1 MKKFLNFFTGIG
13 LFLMGIALIIYLV
26 GASFRSNAE
35 LTTGTV
41 TGFSTVTDSDDNSQT
56 YCPIVQFST
65 ETGQQVTYHSSTC
78 NSPPAHQVGDQ
89 VEIYYD
95 PEDPEKGQIKG
106 FWSQYLAVTILS
118 CVALPFILFGSKI
131 TIGSSSS

>member
-1 MKKFLNFFTGIG
+1 MKKFLNFFTGMG
-13 LFLMGIALIIYLV
+13 LFFIGIAAIIYLV
-26 GASFRSNAE
+26 GVSFRSNAE
-35 LTTGTV
+35 LTTGAV

-65 ETGQQVTYHSSTC
+65 ETGQQVTYYSSTC

-95 PEDPEKGQIKG
+95 PENPEKAQIKG
-106 FWSQYLAVTILS
+106 FWSQYLVVTILS
-118 CVALPFILFGSKI
+118 CIGLPFVLFGSKI